1 MGRPQIYNSLESSS
15 SDLALDRA
23 ICHFPWNTA
32 YVEPDGRVY
41 PCCHRKPHAVGN
53 INHQSLSEIM
63 YGPDA
68 ESVRRRARAGDLV
81 CFPTCTR
88 APSRHV
94 HRSGGKPY
102 KVPPEPR
109 LEEVHLNVSYRCNI
123 RCVMCGQ
130 DHKSRLTLNAKR
142 IIQAVDWS
150 EKPRLILQGGEP
162 LVIPEARKVAAYVA
176 GKTES
181 LITLIT
187 NGTALSGR
195 WEDILLSRNH
205 EIRLS
210 LNAATKE
217 THERVNIG
225 SKWPKVV
232 NNLRRLVQRREQ
244 TGSGLY
250 ITLRMTVVPEN
261 VHEMPSFVRFATSE
275 GFADRITFGF
285 DKKTLPKWAKKN
297 RPEFERI
304 YHAFLDELDQ
314 SKALCDAWRMYQ
326 VARKVGIESRPLK
339 FGRKGQLLGYSTDN
353 RTRTG

>member
-150 EKPRLILQGGEP
+150 DKPRLILQGGEP
-162 LVIPEARKVAAYVA
+162 LVIPEARKAAAFVAE
-176 GKTES
+176 KTES

-195 WEDILLSRNH
+195 WEDILLSRKH
-205 EIRLS
+205 ELRLS
-210 LNAATKE
+210 LNAATRE
-217 THERVNIG
+217 THERVNVG
-225 SKWPKVV
+225 SKWTKVIK
-232 NNLRRLVQRREQ
+232 NLRRLAQRREQ
-244 TGSGLY
+244 GRSDLY
-250 ITLRMTVVPEN
+250 ITLRMTVVPQN
-261 VHEMPSFVRFATSE
+261 VHEMPAFVRFANNE
-275 GFADRITFGF
+275 GYADRITFGF